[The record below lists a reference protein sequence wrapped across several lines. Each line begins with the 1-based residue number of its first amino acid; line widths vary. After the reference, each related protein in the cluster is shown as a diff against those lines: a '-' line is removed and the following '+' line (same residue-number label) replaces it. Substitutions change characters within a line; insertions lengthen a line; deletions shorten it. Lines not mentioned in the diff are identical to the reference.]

1 MDVSVSAFSVCR
13 RRACEF
19 MYASVQDSPREEEA
33 DVVFPEKWGSAS
45 YEGWGS
51 ASSNVHAWSAKAL
64 EAYGSGSLPVQGST
78 QPAPQLASSG
88 PSVVSSQATA
98 REAQVQ
104 SPQAPRAG
112 PGLALFGAEVRKPLD
127 FGQLGPTTQ
136 PTSSAL
142 HLVAATDSSP
152 DLAAARQDSSPPL
165 PHAATGTEA
174 GDTETGVGDG
184 HRMDGERETDKERE
198 SRRARAR
205 ARAIA
210 LERERESRRR
220 DRRDRGEPTPSES
233 SQKADV

>member
-88 PSVVSSQATA
+88 PSVVSSQAAA

-104 SPQAPRAG
+104 SPQTPRAG

-184 HRMDGERETDKERE
+184 QRMDGERETDKERE

>member
-1 MDVSVSAFSVCR
+1 MF
-13 RRACEF
+13 
-19 MYASVQDSPREEEA
+19 ASVQDSPREEEA

-88 PSVVSSQATA
+88 PSVVSSQAA
-98 REAQVQ
+98 AWEAQVQ
-104 SPQAPRAG
+104 SPQTPRAG

-184 HRMDGERETDKERE
+184 DRMEGERETDKERE

-220 DRRDRGEPTPSES
+220 DRRERGEPTPSES